1 MTIDCPDELFDKMKK
16 NCAKH
21 IKVCKEIN
29 VSFLPLEAQV
39 SLSGDSFSLLW
50 LSLVLIMT
58 VCVLYG
64 SPVQVFSC
72 DNKEAFESIYNPN
85 SQDRDQTLE
94 RIADQIVTL
103 CATLDEYPGVR
114 YKR

>member
-39 SLSGDSFSLLW
+39 SVSGDSFSLLW

-58 VCVLYG
+58 VCVCCMG
-64 SPVQVFSC
+64 H
-72 DNKEAFESIYNPN
+72 
-85 SQDRDQTLE
+85 
-94 RIADQIVTL
+94 L
-103 CATLDEYPGVR
+103 CRCSAVITKRPSRASTIRTVR
-114 YKR
+114 TEIRPWRG

>member
-39 SLSGDSFSLLW
+39 SVSRAIRLA
-50 LSLVLIMT
+50 
-58 VCVLYG
+58 CYG
-64 SPVQVFSC
+64 
-72 DNKEAFESIYNPN
+72 
-85 SQDRDQTLE
+85 
-94 RIADQIVTL
+94 
-103 CATLDEYPGVR
+103 
-114 YKR
+114 

>member
-39 SLSGDSFSLLW
+39 SVSGASFSLLW

-58 VCVLYG
+58 VCVVWVTCAG
-64 SPVQVFSC
+64 VQ
-72 DNKEAFESIYNPN
+72 
-85 SQDRDQTLE
+85 LW
-94 RIADQIVTL
+94 
-103 CATLDEYPGVR
+103 
-114 YKR
+114 